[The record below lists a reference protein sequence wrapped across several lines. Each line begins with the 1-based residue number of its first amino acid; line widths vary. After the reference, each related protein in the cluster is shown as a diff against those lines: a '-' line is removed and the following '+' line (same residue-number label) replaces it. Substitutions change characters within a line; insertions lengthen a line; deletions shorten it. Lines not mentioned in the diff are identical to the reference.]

1 MYKKIT
7 EMFPSLIKSSSSAEL
22 VRTYIVGAINLV
34 FGTSLNYIFQFYI
47 LVFIGFPLRTYLSN
61 ILQFLIGVVVAYLLT
76 RRIVFN
82 LESLYGTFK
91 EFRNFVSVTL
101 ISIIVP
107 LIVWFVINSL
117 NAAVQQNEMQYLFVT
132 VLIHGTILPL
142 KYVIYKLFVFKSS
155 LKK

>member
-7 EMFPSLIKSSSSAEL
+7 EMFPFLVKDFSSAEL
-22 VRTYIVGAINLV
+22 VRTYIVGAINLI
-34 FGTSLNYIFQFYI
+34 FGTSLNYLFQFYI
-47 LVFIGFPLRTYLSN
+47 LVFITFPLRTYLSN
-61 ILQFLIGVVVAYLLT
+61 IFQFLIGVIIAYLLT

-101 ISIIVP
+101 ISIIAP
-107 LIVWFVINSL
+107 LIVWVAINSF
-117 NAAVQQNEMQYLFVT
+117 NTAIQQDEMQYLMVT
-132 VLIHGTILPL
+132 ILIHGTILPL

>member
-22 VRTYIVGAINLV
+22 VRTYIVGAINLI

-61 ILQFLIGVVVAYLLT
+61 IFQFLIGVVVAYLLT

-107 LIVWFVINSL
+107 LIVWFIINSL

>member
-22 VRTYIVGAINLV
+22 VRTYIVGAINLI

-107 LIVWFVINSL
+107 LIVWFLINSL